1 MSFDRFIGIDWSG
14 ARGPKLKG
22 IQVAMCEPGA
32 AAPRLVDNW
41 GGAWRRSD
49 LANWLARECESGAPL
64 IGFDFSF
71 TFPFCDRGAYFPDAD
86 GPQDAMGLWR
96 LIEQACAGEPEYYG
110 GAFCNALP
118 WKDHFLT
125 GRSRGRRYESR
136 RKSVEQACSDQ
147 GFGRPETV
155 FKLVG
160 ASQVGK
166 GSLSGMRVLLA
177 LKKSQPRVQIWPF
190 EAIKSER
197 PVVAEVFP
205 RLFLSYAGYP
215 KQKVRDVDQ
224 LNEVLKALGSK
235 AMPADFDL
243 IGKNADDKADA
254 LVTAAGLRTRHGE
267 KHLWKPKAMT
277 EEIRRTEGWIF
288 GVA

>member
-41 GGAWRRSD
+41 GGPWRRSD

-96 LIEQACAGEPEYYG
+96 LIEQACAGEPEHYG
-110 GAFCNALP
+110 GPFREAAP
-118 WKDHFLT
+118 WRDYFLSS
-125 GRSRGRRYESR
+125 GRRGVRYESR
-136 RKSVEQACSDQ
+136 HKQAELACVAQ
-147 GFGRPETV
+147 GLGRPESV
-155 FKLVG
+155 FKLIG
-160 ASQVGK
+160 PSQVGM
-166 GSLSGMRVLLA
+166 GSLAGIRLLA
-177 LKKSQPRVQIWPF
+177 GLRRAVPRVAIWPF
-190 EAIKSER
+190 DKRKAGA
-197 PVVAEVFP
+197 PVIAETFP
-205 RLFLSYAGYP
+205 RAFLSHAVQERRKLRDHAP
-215 KQKVRDVDQ
+215 LAAALKVF
-224 LNEVLKALGSK
+224 GSR
-235 AMPADFDL
+235 PYRGEL
-243 IGKNADDKADA
+243 PSDDAADA
-254 LVTAAGLRTRHGE
+254 IILAAGLRARHGE
-267 KHLWKPKAMT
+267 AKLWKPRAMT
-277 EEIRRTEGWIF
+277 EEICRTEGWIF